1 MVEEITDAQI
11 RRYQNLKYYR
21 DKTPDEIREIIRN
34 RASKPVIPKR
44 LDNYEDRFNEK
55 LDSLIKEFA
64 VDMNSSNDIESL
76 KSLVRLLLQNENI
89 DRDIRAIQ
97 DREAS
102 KDDFLALD
110 KLGDLQR
117 KVQMSISD
125 LQEKLGI
132 SRKARKEKS
141 NDDIPQFIDS
151 VLNKA
156 KTFFDRKTVTVDCPK
171 CQIEL
176 VRYWLNFPDL
186 TTLVDITTECPR
198 CQEIIKVSR

>member
-176 VRYWLNFPDL
+176 VRYWLNL
-186 TTLVDITTECPR
+186 
-198 CQEIIKVSR
+198 